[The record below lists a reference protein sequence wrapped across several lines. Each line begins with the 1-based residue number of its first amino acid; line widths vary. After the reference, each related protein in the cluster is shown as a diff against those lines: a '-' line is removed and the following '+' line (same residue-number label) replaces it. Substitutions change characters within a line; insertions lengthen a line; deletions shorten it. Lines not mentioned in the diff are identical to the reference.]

1 MTTAR
6 SVSLTHDLETAYFN
20 YAVEVIT
27 DRALPRVEDGLLP
40 VQRRILYAMHEMGL
54 SHTRPH
60 KKSARVV
67 GEVLGKFHPHGD
79 ASVYGS
85 LARLA
90 QDFSLRLP
98 LIDGQGNFGSIDGD
112 PPAAMRYTEARL
124 SAAAELLLQDID
136 QEAVDLVENF
146 DSSLLE
152 PVILPAALP
161 NLLVNGAAGIAVG
174 MSTNIPP
181 HNLGEVC
188 DALSY
193 MAGRWSK
200 REKLTVDDLMK
211 FIPGP
216 DFPTGGV
223 VYRYRLDLGGGS
235 GTNGSGGN
243 LVDTIRDAY
252 LVGRGR
258 VVTQA
263 RLDIEEIGGGKA
275 NIVVTELPYAVQ
287 KATVIDKIAREVGS
301 GRIQGVSD
309 LRDESDYTGM
319 RLVIEVMRG
328 YEPRQVMEQLLTYS
342 QLRETFGVIS
352 RALVV
357 DEEGEVRPVMLSLH
371 QMLEQFIQHRLTV
384 IIRRSRY
391 ELARREARLHI
402 IEGLLKA
409 LDMVDAVVAA
419 IRKSKSRETAR
430 QNLTQKPFDFSEE
443 QAKAIV
449 ALPLGNLASLE
460 IKTLR
465 EEGREVWN
473 RIKVLKGLLADES
486 QRLQVVID
494 ETAALKKAFA
504 TPRRTVILDRVEQAA
519 GVAVTVAADLIKPAV
534 TQTVAITT
542 QGVIRSDSANFA
554 YRVKEGPSGRAVEAH
569 LAHFQLE
576 PDDSLLLVS
585 SAGRAWRA
593 PVGQVAA
600 KADFAELGLGKGEVI
615 VGGGVLRHAQ
625 DTPASYL
632 VIGTRLGKIKRVRV
646 EDLGLSEASWVGLMG
661 LDKDDETLFAGV
673 AGDAATVLF
682 FTAGGKAVHFPANLV
697 NPQSTPSA
705 KGVGG
710 IKVAKEDRVIAGA
723 VIEPDEAAQVL
734 IVSQTG
740 YVKRTPLAEFPLK
753 GRDTQGVQSLDLTKA
768 TGPVA
773 AVTVA
778 KSGAKFVDVLSAK
791 GWRWRL
797 PLEQTPQVDR
807 RRRGER
813 LAPFENDPIV
823 RVVALAE

>member
-1 MTTAR
+1 
-6 SVSLTHDLETAYFN
+6 
-20 YAVEVIT
+20 
-27 DRALPRVEDGLLP
+27 
-40 VQRRILYAMHEMGL
+40 
-54 SHTRPH
+54 
-60 KKSARVV
+60 
-67 GEVLGKFHPHGD
+67 
-79 ASVYGS
+79 
-85 LARLA
+85 
-90 QDFSLRLP
+90 
-98 LIDGQGNFGSIDGD
+98 
-112 PPAAMRYTEARL
+112 
-124 SAAAELLLQDID
+124 
-136 QEAVDLVENF
+136 
-146 DSSLLE
+146 
-152 PVILPAALP
+152 
-161 NLLVNGAAGIAVG
+161 
-174 MSTNIPP
+174 
-181 HNLGEVC
+181 
-188 DALSY
+188 
-193 MAGRWSK
+193 
-200 REKLTVDDLMK
+200 
-211 FIPGP
+211 
-216 DFPTGGV
+216 
-223 VYRYRLDLGGGS
+223 
-235 GTNGSGGN
+235 
-243 LVDTIRDAY
+243 
-252 LVGRGR
+252 

-287 KATVIDKIAREVGS
+287 KSTVIDKIAREVGS

-342 QLRETFGVIS
+342 QFRETFGVIS

-357 DEEGEVRPVMLSLH
+357 DEEGEVKPEMLSLH

-391 ELARREARLHI
+391 ELAKREARLHI

-430 QNLTQKPFDFSEE
+430 QDLQKKPFNFSEE

-460 IKTLR
+460 IRTLK
-465 EEGREVWN
+465 EEGRDVWN
-473 RIKVLKGLLADES
+473 RIKVLKGLLAEES

-494 ETAALKKAFA
+494 ETAALQKAFA
-504 TPRRTVILDRVEQAA
+504 TPRRTVILDRAEQAA
-519 GVAVTVAADLIKPAV
+519 GVAVTVAADLARPAV

-542 QGVIRSDSANFA
+542 QGVLRSDSASFA

-569 LAHFQLE
+569 LAQFQLE

-593 PVGQVAA
+593 RVGQVAT
-600 KADFAELGLGKGEVI
+600 KAAFADLGLGKGEVI
-615 VGGGVLRHAQ
+615 VGGGVLQ
-625 DTPASYL
+625 PDGL
-632 VIGTRLGKIKRVRV
+632 VVIGTRQGKIKRVRV
-646 EDLGLSEASWVGLMG
+646 AELGLSEASWAMLMG
-661 LDKDDETLFAGV
+661 LDKGDEALFAGV
-673 AGDAATVLF
+673 ASDAATVLF
-682 FTAGGKAVHFPANLV
+682 FTSGGKAVHFPANLV

-710 IKVAKEDRVIAGA
+710 IKIGKGDRVIAGA
-723 VIEPDEAAQVL
+723 VVEPDEAAQAL

-740 YVKRTPLAEFPLK
+740 YVKRAPLAEFPLK

-773 AVTVA
+773 AATVTGP
-778 KSGAKFVDVLSAK
+778 GAKFVDVLSAK

-797 PLEQTPQVDR
+797 PLASVPVADR
-807 RRRGER
+807 RKRGDR
-813 LAPFENDPIV
+813 LAPFEDDAIV
-823 RVVALAE
+823 RVAALAD

>member
-1 MTTAR
+1 MTTTRA
-6 SVSLTHDLETAYFN
+6 VSLTHDLETAYFN

-54 SHTRPH
+54 SHARAH

-152 PVILPAALP
+152 PVILPAVLP

-188 DALSY
+188 NALSHL
-193 MAGRWSK
+193 AGHWSK
-200 REKLTVDDLMK
+200 RARLTVDDWLK

-223 VYRYRLDLGGGS
+223 VYRYRLDPGGGS
-235 GTNGSGGN
+235 GDD

-263 RLDIEEIGGGKA
+263 RLDVEEIGGGKA

-328 YEPRQVMEQLLTYS
+328 YEPRLVMEQLLTYS

-357 DEEGEVRPVMLSLH
+357 DEEGEVKPVMLSLH

-419 IRKSKSRETAR
+419 IRKSSSREAAR
-430 QNLTQKPFDFSEE
+430 QNLQKKPFDFSEE

-460 IKTLR
+460 IRTLK
-465 EEGREVWN
+465 EEGRDVWN
-473 RIKVLKGLLADES
+473 RIKVLKGLLADEG

-504 TPRRTVILDRVEQAA
+504 TPRRTVILDRAEQAA
-519 GVAVTVAADLIKPAV
+519 GVAVTVAADLVKPAV

-542 QGVIRSDSANFA
+542 QGVLRGDSASFA

-569 LAHFQLE
+569 LAQFQLE

-593 PVGQVAA
+593 RVGQVAA

-615 VGGGVLRHAQ
+615 VGGGVLRPAQ
-625 DTPASYL
+625 DGL
-632 VIGTRLGKIKRVRV
+632 VVIGTRQGKIKRVRV
-646 EDLGLSEASWVGLMG
+646 AELGLSEASWAGLMG
-661 LDKDDETLFAGV
+661 LDKGDEVLFAGV

-682 FTAGGKAVHFPANLV
+682 FTSGGKAVHFPANLV

-710 IKVAKEDRVIAGA
+710 IKVGKEDRVIAGS
-723 VIEPDEAAQVL
+723 VVEPDEAAQVL

-740 YVKRTPLAEFPLK
+740 YIKRAPLAEFPLK
-753 GRDTQGVQSLDLTKA
+753 GRDTQGVQSLDLTKV

-773 AVTVA
+773 AATVTRP
-778 KSGAKFVDVLSAK
+778 GAKFADVVSAK

-797 PLEQTPQVDR
+797 TLASVPVADR
-807 RRRGER
+807 RKRGER
-813 LAPFENDPIV
+813 LAKFEDDRIV
-823 RVVALAE
+823 RVAALPE